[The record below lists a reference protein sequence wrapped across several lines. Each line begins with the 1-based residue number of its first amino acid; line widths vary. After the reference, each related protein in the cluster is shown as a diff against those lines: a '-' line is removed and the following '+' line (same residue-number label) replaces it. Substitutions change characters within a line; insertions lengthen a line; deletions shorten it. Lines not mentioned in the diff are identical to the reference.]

1 VARVQDRQEI
11 YGVEKEQQVEKV
23 GKMPLISSMQV
34 IEKGGMDE
42 YLKLA
47 KPSKHSRYAS

>member
-1 VARVQDRQEI
+1 MARVQDRQEI

-23 GKMPLISSMQV
+23 EKMPMQV

-42 YLKLA
+42 FLKLA
-47 KPSKHSRYAS
+47 KPRKHSRYAS